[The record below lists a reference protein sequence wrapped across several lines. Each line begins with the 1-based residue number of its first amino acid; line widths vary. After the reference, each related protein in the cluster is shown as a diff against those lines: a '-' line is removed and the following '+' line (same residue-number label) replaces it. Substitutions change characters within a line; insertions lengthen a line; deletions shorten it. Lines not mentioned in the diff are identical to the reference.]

1 MLLFKTP
8 LLEKQWSELPV
19 HNPRLKSAILML
31 SLFVDLA
38 LKKDVEITCIFRT
51 PEENAAVGGIPNS
64 PHLVWNAVDLRS
76 TLYTDAEV
84 QQIVAFMNSLPYHN
98 GKSTAMAHAV
108 GGGAY
113 HLHIQ
118 VLKEGEK

>member
-1 MLLFKTP
+1 MILFKTP
-8 LLEKQWSELPV
+8 EIEKQYQELPV
-19 HNPRLKSAILML
+19 HNRRLKNAILML
-31 SLFVDLA
+31 DLFVSLE
-38 LKKDVEITCIFRT
+38 LKKDIELTSLLRT

-84 QQIVAFMNSLPYHN
+84 NRIVAFMNSLTYHA

-118 VLKEGEK
+118 VLP